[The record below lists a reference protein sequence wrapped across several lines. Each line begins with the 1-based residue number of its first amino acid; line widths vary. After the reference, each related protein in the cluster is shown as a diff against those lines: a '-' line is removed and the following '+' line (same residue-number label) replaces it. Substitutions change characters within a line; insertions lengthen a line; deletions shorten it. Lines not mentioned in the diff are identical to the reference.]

1 MSQQSKSKIFR
12 LGFKTNDWKSKYIET
27 NNEDRSLHLHQEMQI
42 KEFLSAIF
50 KTNDIFIYDF
60 HISRSYNKINL
71 IITYFP
77 VVSNVVKDQP
87 FRIQL
92 ENFLNSCTGN
102 DIDDTKHRA
111 ELDTNCLE
119 RKFPITFVLK
129 ILRKFLGNSCK
140 ISLTFLNVK
149 KSIFFKE
156 LFKKNL
162 LQIIYQLRRY
172 KKKIYFFQTLIV
184 LLITYQKKNS
194 AELLAKWISLQL
206 SKMKMHNQFLSFL
219 NVVLLL
225 LLNSYFSNI
234 KGIKILI
241 KGRLNNKPRKRTKI
255 IQSGKISLQTFD
267 TVISQSQSV
276 AFTKNGTIGIKV
288 WICTS

>member
-1 MSQQSKSKIFR
+1 MLTHLI
-12 LGFKTNDWKSKYIET
+12 TNDWKSKYTET
-27 NNEDRSLHLHQEMQI
+27 SNEDRSLHLHQEMQI
-42 KEFLSAIF
+42 KEFLFAIF
-50 KTNDIFIYDF
+50 KTKDIFIYDF
-60 HISRSYNKINL
+60 HISRSYNKINVV
-71 IITYFP
+71 ITYFQI
-77 VVSNVVKDQP
+77 VSNTVNNQP

-92 ENFLNSCTGN
+92 ENFLHSCSGN
-102 DIDDTKHRA
+102 EIVDSKLEN
-111 ELDTNCLE
+111 ELSTNNLE
-119 RKFPITFVLK
+119 RKFPITSVLK
-129 ILRKFLGNSCK
+129 ILKIFLGNSCN

-149 KSIFFKE
+149 KSFFFKE
-156 LFKKNL
+156 LFKKKL

-172 KKKIYFFQTLIV
+172 KKKKFFFQTLMV

-206 SKMKMHNQFLSFL
+206 SKMKIHNQFLSFL
-219 NVVLLL
+219 NVMLLL

-255 IQSGKISLQTFD
+255 IHSGKISLQTFD
-267 TVISQSQSV
+267 TVINQSQNT
-276 AFTKNGTIGIKV
+276 AYTKNGTLGVKV